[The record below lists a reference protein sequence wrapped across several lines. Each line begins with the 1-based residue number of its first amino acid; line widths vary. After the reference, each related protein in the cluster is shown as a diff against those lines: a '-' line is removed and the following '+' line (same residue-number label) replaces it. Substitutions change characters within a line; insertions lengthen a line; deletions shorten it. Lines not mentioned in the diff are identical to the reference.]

1 MSDEIY
7 VNIGT
12 SFQQPYQ
19 GQGLAQG
26 RTPVIAQYIARQ
38 PANAQTPFTY
48 QSRQP
53 ANARQPSSA
62 QTPYIANR
70 QIPSIVQATANYP
83 YIASAQQPYPYIA
96 NAQTTIQVTGRSPVI
111 YNATGRTPFTYARQ
125 GQTPYNAT
133 GRTPFTYAHQG
144 RSPYSFQQS
153 FQQPYARQAQQPYTF
168 NDTGGTPFTYE
179 RQGQSPYSYQQSY
192 QHPTIYT
199 HQVSTDYQATY
210 RHPQTYTHQV
220 SVSYRHPSIA
230 QTTYRH
236 PVSAQTTYQ
245 HPVIAQQPASI
256 VGRQPTPYTYPDP
269 PIWGPYPFTG
279 GVVTAYTYTMS
290 GYRDGN
296 VYAPLEFGQDFGSAN
311 FPFMPNPSIYDT
323 EGWYSYANPYTSGTR
338 TIHIQNLSHPNNVSP
353 INTSGILYRGTTPP
367 LAPPATTAIYVGE
380 GTYWQVVTPSGT
392 TNIPIASMTETSS
405 PMAPNFY
412 FDYTLSVP
420 TPSLGTYVLGN
431 GLSGSLGLY

>member
-26 RTPVIAQYIARQ
+26 RSPVIAQYIARQ

-48 QSRQP
+48 QARQP

-125 GQTPYNAT
+125 GQTPYIAQ

-153 FQQPYARQAQQPYTF
+153 FQQPYATQGTQPYNF
-168 NDTGGTPFTYE
+168 NDTGQQPFTYA
-179 RQGQSPYSYQQSY
+179 RQGREPYSFQQSY

-199 HQVSTDYQATY
+199 HQVSTDYQASY
-210 RHPQTYTHQV
+210 RHPAEYSHQV

-236 PVSAQTTYQ
+236 PVIAQTSYQ

-269 PIWGPYPFTG
+269 ILWGPYSVTSLYEPSSYTG
-279 GVVTAYTYTMS
+279 TARYGFSTGYPGAPYGYGPLGFAGTWPQSPAPPISPYGSGEWVIRQSPGSSATSTLTIGELTYKATGLQGM
-290 GYRDGN
+290 YDF
-296 VYAPLEFGQDFGSAN
+296 AQDFPSATY
-311 FPFMPNPSIYDT
+311 FVLSLPNNTTTTLPLASGT
-323 EGWYSYANPYTSGTR
+323 ASTNPYSGTKYYTW
-338 TIHIQNLSHPNNVSP
+338 TIPSSSFPSYVAGSYQPMSL
-353 INTSGILYRGTTPP
+353 TLY
-367 LAPPATTAIYVGE
+367 
-380 GTYWQVVTPSGT
+380 
-392 TNIPIASMTETSS
+392 
-405 PMAPNFY
+405 
-412 FDYTLSVP
+412 
-420 TPSLGTYVLGN
+420 
-431 GLSGSLGLY
+431 

>member
-48 QSRQP
+48 QNRQP

-111 YNATGRTPFTYARQ
+111 YGATGRTPFTYARQ

-133 GRTPFTYAHQG
+133 GRLPYTYEHQG

-199 HQVSTDYQATY
+199 HQVSTNYQVIY

-236 PVSAQTTYQ
+236 PVIAQTSYQ

-269 PIWGPYPFTG
+269 IQWGPYS
-279 GVVTAYTYTMS
+279 VTSGSSPS
-290 GYRDGN
+290 GYTVTFSRYG
-296 VYAPLEFGQDFGSAN
+296 
-311 FPFMPNPSIYDT
+311 
-323 EGWYSYANPYTSGTR
+323 YS
-338 TIHIQNLSHPNNVSP
+338 
-353 INTSGILYRGTTPP
+353 
-367 LAPPATTAIYVGE
+367 
-380 GTYWQVVTPSGT
+380 
-392 TNIPIASMTETSS
+392 TSS
-405 PMAPNFY
+405 PFAPYGYDPVGYSLTWPQTPAPPLTPYGTGEWIVKRDPGGASTAVLRIGELSFNPSGFSGMYDINNTAVANY
-412 FDYTLSVP
+412 FVLNLLHGTTTITTTLPLAS
-420 TPSLGTYVLGN
+420 GTAETNPYGNHYYNWTIPAVNIPNYV
-431 GLSGSLGLY
+431 SSSYQPMSIALY